1 MRILLLNQFFYPDSA
16 AVSQFLTDLA
26 RGLADQG
33 HSVRAIC
40 GRSSYAA
47 SDAHNPP
54 AVEIVR
60 TPDFPFGHGLLA
72 RVCSY
77 TSFLFGALWYGLLG
91 PRPDLILTL
100 TTPPAISVVGTLL
113 KTIYR
118 ARHFIWEMDV
128 YPDIAVD
135 LKVLNPRSWL
145 TRALGAAF
153 DNSRRR
159 ADGIIVLGECMR
171 ARLIRRGAPKGRIHI
186 AENWADSRQIYSLPF
201 PDPEPLRILYSGNL
215 GLAHDVETI
224 RAAIYHFRSDSR
236 FHFVFAGAGPQRAA
250 LESFCRQ
257 HEAANVSFA
266 GYRSHDDLGQSL
278 GACHVGLVTQKPET
292 LGSVVPSKTYGLMA
306 AGRPILYIGP
316 SEATPARIV
325 RRFQCGWQIEPGD
338 TAGLIAL
345 LESLAAN
352 PALIR
357 QAGARGREAQ
367 LQYYDLPIGVA
378 RICSIMGVTQ
388 SKPMS
393 ERSLA
398 PAAMKAV

>member
-1 MRILLLNQFFYPDSA
+1 VRILLLNQFFYPDSA
-16 AVSQFLTDLA
+16 ATSQLLTDLA
-26 RGLADQG
+26 RGLAAEG

-47 SDAHNPP
+47 SDALNPP

-60 TPDFPFGHGLLA
+60 TPDIPFGRGLLA

-77 TSFLFGALWYGLLG
+77 TSFLSGALWYSLLG

-100 TTPPAISVVGTLL
+100 TTPPALGVLGSLI
-113 KTIYR
+113 KTITG

-135 LKVLNPRSWL
+135 LEVLNPRSWL
-145 TRALGAAF
+145 TRAMGAAF
-153 DNSRRR
+153 DNARRR
-159 ADGIIVLGECMR
+159 ADGIIALGECMR
-171 ARLIRRGAPKGRIHI
+171 ARLIRRGIPEGRIHI
-186 AENWADSRQIYSLPF
+186 AENWADGREIYPFPF

-236 FHFVFAGAGPQRAA
+236 FHFGFAGAGAQRGA
-250 LESFCRQ
+250 LESFCRERQ
-257 HEAANVSFA
+257 VANISFA
-266 GYRSHDDLGQSL
+266 GYRPYDDLAQSL
-278 GACHVGLVTQKPET
+278 GACHVGLVTQNPAT

-316 SEATPARIV
+316 PEATPARIIG
-325 RRFQCGWQIEPGD
+325 RFRCGWQIDPGD

-345 LESLAAN
+345 LESLAAD

-357 QAGARGREAQ
+357 QAGALGRQAL
-367 LQYYDLPIGVA
+367 LQHYDLPIGVA
-378 RICSIMGVTQ
+378 RICSILGVAQ
-388 SKPMS
+388 SKPLND
-393 ERSLA
+393 RSLDSLV
-398 PAAMKAV
+398 KTV